1 LEKIQEEFES
11 LMAIYEEDGVVMEEA
26 SLKNVMPSVLQPKL
40 SKKEK
45 KEEKVLQEVV
55 IKGKKGKVWRKKSK
69 AI

>member
-1 LEKIQEEFES
+1 
-11 LMAIYEEDGVVMEEA
+11 MAIYEEDGVVMEEA

-69 AI
+69 AIQQQEESKIE

>member
-1 LEKIQEEFES
+1 
-11 LMAIYEEDGVVMEEA
+11 MAIYEEDGVVMEEA